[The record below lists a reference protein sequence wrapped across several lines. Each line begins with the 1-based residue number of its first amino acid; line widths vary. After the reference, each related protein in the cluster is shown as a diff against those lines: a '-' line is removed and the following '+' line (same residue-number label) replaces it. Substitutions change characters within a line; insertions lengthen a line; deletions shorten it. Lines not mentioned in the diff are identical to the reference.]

1 MATVVTLVALE
12 TEVYDDDDADN
23 VVVGCSVDSV
33 ELVEAAAA
41 VKLAVVVFVVIDVDV
56 SYAPASK
63 TFERKTME
71 RHGQRFLTAFLN
83 NF

>member
-12 TEVYDDDDADN
+12 TAVYDDDDADN

-33 ELVEAAAA
+33 ELVESAAA
-41 VKLAVVVFVVIDVDV
+41 VKLAVVIDVDV

-71 RHGQRFLTAFLN
+71 RHGQPFLAAF
-83 NF
+83 